1 MSASPAYAV
10 ARGMIGESGSRYR
23 IPTPAL
29 IVDEGLLDANIAAMA
44 QRVRNK
50 AALRPHAKIHKCAWI
65 AHKQIAEGAV
75 GICCAKLG
83 EVEALSRAGLRGILL
98 TSPVVDATALRRLCD
113 VEASDPQFK
122 RVVTESPGLR
132 FVVADAPGL
141 DRLAGR
147 SACHRM

>member
-75 GICCAKLG
+75 GILR
-83 EVEALSRAGLRGILL
+83 ETRRSRSTFASRIAWHPADFAGSRRHRAA
-98 TSPVVDATALRRLCD
+98 AT
-113 VEASDPQFK
+113 V
-122 RVVTESPGLR
+122 
-132 FVVADAPGL
+132 
-141 DRLAGR
+141 
-147 SACHRM
+147 